1 MTQWLSAPA
10 ARWLGGAAAIAGGV
24 LLYRFEHPTD
34 EGPEYV
40 AIAVGFLLATVVL
53 TWISRP
59 TRPGWVGVVGFW
71 LSTVAL
77 GTGFLALIGISLSST
92 AGEGEVAVSLLP
104 AAVVG
109 GVFFA
114 LSTAFRHARTG
125 VSSFFWI
132 ASAILFL
139 CTGGWIRGFAA
150 AWVAWGLALLAE
162 VVADVI
168 EAARATRPAPR
179 ERI

>member
-40 AIAVGFLLATVVL
+40 AIAVGFLVATVVA

-71 LSTVAL
+71 LSAIAL

-125 VSSFFWI
+125 VSSFSGSPRRSCF
-132 ASAILFL
+132 S
-139 CTGGWIRGFAA
+139 
-150 AWVAWGLALLAE
+150 
-162 VVADVI
+162 
-168 EAARATRPAPR
+168 ARAGGSAASRLRGSRGGSRCSRRWSQT
-179 ERI
+179 